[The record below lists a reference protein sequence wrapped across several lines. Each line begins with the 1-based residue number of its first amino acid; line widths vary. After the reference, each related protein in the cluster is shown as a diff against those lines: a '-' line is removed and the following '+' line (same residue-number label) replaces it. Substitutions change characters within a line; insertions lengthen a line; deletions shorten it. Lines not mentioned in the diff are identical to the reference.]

1 MTARRA
7 LPRIEPLLLGLLTVA
22 ALALRLWG
30 LGSRPLLSDE
40 SSSFYF
46 SQLPLATLL
55 GSLCDPHPPGYYLL
69 LRGAAALGQ
78 SESWLRLPSA
88 LAGALAVPLT
98 WAVARLAGL
107 SVLPR
112 TDSPVQTPHRRWPH
126 QAALLAAALVA
137 FAPLAVWYSQEV
149 RAYALLSLLT
159 LGMAW
164 AGLRWRLRPTLPAA
178 LAFLVLGWLALWTE
192 YGALVIL
199 AGLNLFLLSGWPW
212 QTRAA
217 RPPSVTRR
225 WLALQAAL
233 LAPFALWW
241 LLSAQRLAL
250 SRMSYQAI
258 FLAVQAQGLGLAWT
272 PQQAGGMIRVIVL
285 AAAALGLALAL
296 AVRQSG
302 RVRRWLSSPW
312 VAALLLALVVGLAL
326 LGALPRLYT
335 VKRHLNALLPFL
347 SMAAAWALL
356 AGRDGAGRLSLARR
370 LAAGGAVALLLALS
384 LAMPRLAPEPAWRA
398 AVATLH
404 EQWQAGDAIWVD
416 ELDAPVFAYYW
427 GEAGR
432 EGWQPLRA
440 RELAA
445 LEAAP
450 EGQRVWLVGS
460 ITPYRDLR
468 QTLPPGFASQRVAS
482 QSFTWRDLAL
492 TAYDAS
498 AAPQPVIDPPLAL
511 RWGLDILSP
520 LDVTC
525 QP

>member
-7 LPRIEPLLLGLLTVA
+7 LPRIELLLLGLLTVA
-22 ALALRLWG
+22 ALALRLWD
-30 LGSRPLLSDE
+30 LGGRPLLSDE

-98 WAVARLAGL
+98 WAVARLAGAAT
-107 SVLPR
+107 LPR
-112 TDSPVQTPHRRWPH
+112 TARTAHWSG
-126 QAALLAAALVA
+126 QAGLLAAALVA

-159 LGMAW
+159 LGMTW

-212 QTRAA
+212 RPGAA
-217 RPPSVTRR
+217 RPPGVTRR

-272 PQQAGGMIRVIVL
+272 PQQAGAMIRVIVL

-302 RVRRWLSSPW
+302 RVRRWLGSPW
-312 VAALLLALVVGLAL
+312 VAALLLALVMGLAL

-335 VKRHLNALLPFL
+335 IKRHLNALLPFV

-356 AGRDGAGRLSLARR
+356 ADRDAAGGLSLARR
-370 LAAGGAVALLLALS
+370 LAAGGVIALLLALS

-404 EQWQAGDAIWVD
+404 EQWQPGDAIWVD

-427 GEAGR
+427 GGAR
-432 EGWQPLRA
+432 WEGWQPLRA
-440 RELAA
+440 RDLAA

-468 QTLPPGFASQRVAS
+468 QTLPPGFAGQRFAS
-482 QSFTWRDLAL
+482 QSFAWRDLAL